1 MALHASWCCT
11 NWPFSREYSNL
22 QNNRWRIVRV
32 LNEEKT
38 VPCKLG
44 SSEITGPGLDMV
56 GEGGTTY
63 GCGRGVEEKKGWNG
77 EENYEE

>member
-1 MALHASWCCT
+1 M
-11 NWPFSREYSNL
+11 
-22 QNNRWRIVRV
+22 